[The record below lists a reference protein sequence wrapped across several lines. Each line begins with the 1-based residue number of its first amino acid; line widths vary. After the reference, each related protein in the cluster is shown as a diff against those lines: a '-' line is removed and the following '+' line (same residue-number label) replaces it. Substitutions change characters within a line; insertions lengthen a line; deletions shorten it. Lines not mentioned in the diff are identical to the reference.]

1 MPQHIRAEDEPAG
14 AGRPGRA
21 DRPAWLRR
29 DWRSLRRWQRPR
41 IAAAGITA
49 VAAAA
54 ALVAANGMAG
64 AGAAIAGTAWAGT
77 SWATWWSVPAIAAG
91 SLLAGLI
98 VGSYVRAPIGAE
110 ATLCDTRWPV
120 LGLAGLALGTSP
132 GPDSL
137 LAYLFSWA
145 APALLGAVIQPAV
158 SLAFLALLGW
168 ALRLRLDLERAALAP
183 DDGAPFGAVSCPTCR
198 PLFPPARGT
207 GDSGGDA
214 LHQIGAHTVR
224 STTRRR

>member
-1 MPQHIRAEDEPAG
+1 MPRHTRAEDQPAG
-14 AGRPGRA
+14 AGRLGRPA
-21 DRPAWLRR
+21 KLAWLRR
-29 DWRSLRRWQRPR
+29 DWRSLRGWQRPR
-41 IAAAGITA
+41 MVAAGITA

-54 ALVAANGMAG
+54 ALVAANGAAG
-64 AGAAIAGTAWAGT
+64 AGAAWAGT
-77 SWATWWSVPAIAAG
+77 PWAAWWSVPAIAAG
-91 SLLAGLI
+91 SLLAGLL

-145 APALLGAVIQPAV
+145 APAVLGTLIQPAV
-158 SLAFLALLGW
+158 SLASLALLGW

-183 DDGAPFGAVSCPTCR
+183 DDGALFGAVSCPTCR
-198 PLFPPARGT
+198 PLFPPARGA
-207 GDSGGDA
+207 GYSGGDA
-214 LHQIGAHTVR
+214 LHQTGAHTVP
-224 STTRRR
+224 STTRRQ

>member
-1 MPQHIRAEDEPAG
+1 MPQHTRAEHRPAG
-14 AGRPGRA
+14 AGRPGRP
-21 DRPAWLRR
+21 RRLAWLRH

-41 IAAAGITA
+41 MVAAGITA
-49 VAAAA
+49 IAAAA
-54 ALVAANGMAG
+54 VLVAANGLAG
-64 AGAAIAGTAWAGT
+64 TGAAWAGTAWAV
-77 SWATWWSVPAIAAG
+77 WWSVPAVAAG
-91 SLLAGLI
+91 ALLAGLI

-145 APALLGAVIQPAV
+145 APAVLGAVIQPAV
-158 SLAFLALLGW
+158 SLASLALLGW

-183 DDGAPFGAVSCPTCR
+183 DDGAPASAGSCPTCR
-198 PLFPPARGT
+198 PLFPAARGAAYS
-207 GDSGGDA
+207 DGGA
-214 LHQIGAHTVR
+214 PHQTGAHTVR
-224 STTRRR
+224 STTRRQ